1 MVVNA
6 ATPSVAVETGYVD
19 VNGVHMYYERHGSG
33 GHPLLLLHG
42 GFGTIDLMFGQ
53 AMLPALAASRE
64 VIAVEFQGHGHT
76 ADIDRPLRHHLLASD
91 TIGLLEAIGVEN
103 VDVFGYSLGGG
114 TALQMAIQ
122 RPGLIRKLIVGSAV
136 ARHDGWVPE
145 LQGNTALQQEGAAEM
160 LAATPLYEF
169 YTRVAPRPE
178 DWPKLV
184 ARVAEGMATQ
194 TFDWTAD
201 IAKISSPTLLIF
213 GDADSVQWSHILE
226 FVDLLGGFA
235 VGDLGQT
242 TKVQLAVLPGTSHST
257 LLMRPDLIVPM
268 MTTFL
273 DAPMPE
279 NG

>member
-1 MVVNA
+1 MIMNLG
-6 ATPSVAVETGYVD
+6 TPSVAVETGYVD

-33 GHPLLLLHG
+33 GQPLLLLHG

-53 AMLPALAASRE
+53 AILPALAASRE

-76 ADIDRPLRHHLLASD
+76 ADIDRPLRYDLLASD

-136 ARHDGWVPE
+136 FRHDGWVLE
-145 LQGNTALQQEGAAEM
+145 LHGNTALQQEGAAEM

-184 ARVAEGMATQ
+184 ARVAEGMAAQ
-194 TFDWTAD
+194 TFDWSAEV
-201 IAKISSPTLLIF
+201 AKISSPTLLIF
-213 GDADSVQWSHILE
+213 GDADSVQWSHIHE

-242 TKVQLAVLPGTSHST
+242 SKVQLAVLPGTSHST

-268 MTTFL
+268 TAAFL